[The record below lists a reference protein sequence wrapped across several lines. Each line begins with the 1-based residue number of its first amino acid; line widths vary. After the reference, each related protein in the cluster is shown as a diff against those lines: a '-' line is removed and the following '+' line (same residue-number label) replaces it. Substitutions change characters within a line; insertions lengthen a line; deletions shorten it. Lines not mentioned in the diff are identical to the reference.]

1 MSCRTTRNPNPRRAS
16 WPKPTP
22 PWFRHRYV
30 DEIECIGCMYCAQ
43 IARNTF
49 FIEDDAGRARAFARQ
64 PVRKACA

>member
-1 MSCRTTRNPNPRRAS
+1 
-16 WPKPTP
+16 
-22 PWFRHRYV
+22 V